1 MCPIS
6 CKFDSL
12 WRQFCL
18 AAVDEEGYYTG
29 AQTNESVALVYHT
42 LVSATDYFT
51 PAQYYISQ

>member
-51 PAQYYISQ
+51 PAQ